1 MSAGNAKTTWKSA
14 ETWFHQ
20 NSIITKIIL
29 NYISILLTCDLTL
42 YGQKIHAF
50 LLTINMLLLLFL
62 IIMDFAHFLIQDQE
76 KHERS
81 TSRALVTPVGKKCFS
96 AKIPLAWKKTS
107 HARVLFS
114 CPSMFYSRVARNY
127 ETSNYQWSS
136 SE

>member
-1 MSAGNAKTTWKSA
+1 LSAGNAKTTWKSA

-62 IIMDFAHFLIQDQE
+62 IITLLISWSKIKRNMSDP
-76 KHERS
+76 HHVRS
-81 TSRALVTPVGKKCFS
+81 SRRSGKNCFS